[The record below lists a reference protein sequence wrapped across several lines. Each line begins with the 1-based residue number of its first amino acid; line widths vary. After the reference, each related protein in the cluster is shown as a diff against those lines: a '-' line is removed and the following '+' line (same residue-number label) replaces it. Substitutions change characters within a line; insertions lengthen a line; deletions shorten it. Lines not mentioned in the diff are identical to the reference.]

1 MRTLVIQSSSL
12 AQRQSWQQ
20 HCLQSVERWA
30 QAQGFDYRWLG
41 DEIFAHVPAWYM
53 AKVDSKLP
61 VATDYARLVLLQE
74 ALAQGYQ
81 QTLWL
86 DADVLVLDTQMTL
99 DFEGSC
105 AFGQE
110 VWVQERHGKYQA
122 RRNIHNALAVFRQQ
136 CAVLPFLLRCVESL
150 MQRVDPAHIAPQFV
164 GPKLLQAL
172 HPLADF
178 AVLPQ
183 VGALSPVVIDDLC
196 RGGGPALDSFLQMSQ
211 PLPQAVN
218 LCASLLSGEQASR
231 VIECLQ
237 TSGLLFDE
245 SFDRLSDH

>member
-12 AQRQSWQQ
+12 AQKQGWQQ

-30 QAQGFDYRWLG
+30 QGQGFDYRWLG
-41 DEIFAHVPAWYM
+41 DEIFARVPAWYL
-53 AKVDSKLP
+53 AKVGSKLP

-81 QTLWL
+81 QALWL
-86 DADVLVLDTQMTL
+86 DADVLVLDTKMVFN
-99 DFEGSC
+99 FEGSC

-122 RRNIHNALAVFRQQ
+122 RRNIHNAVAVFRQH

-150 MQRVDPAHIAPQFV
+150 MQRVDPAHLAPQFV

-172 HPLADF
+172 QPLADF

-183 VGALSPVVIDDLC
+183 VGALSPAVIDDLC
-196 RGGGPALDSFLQMSQ
+196 LDGGPALDLLLQLSQ

-218 LCASLLSGEQASR
+218 LCASLLADEQASR
-231 VIECLQ
+231 VIESLQ
-237 TSGLLFDE
+237 TRGL
-245 SFDRLSDH
+245 SSY